1 VAKACQM
8 YINGQWVDA
17 IDGKTFDDYNPYNG
31 EVYTSI
37 PSGKRRDARKACD
50 AAAAAF

>member
-1 VAKACQM
+1 MAKAYQM

-31 EVYTSI
+31 EVYARI
-37 PSGKRRDARKACD
+37 PSGKRRDAGKACD
-50 AAAAAF
+50 HGLLGD